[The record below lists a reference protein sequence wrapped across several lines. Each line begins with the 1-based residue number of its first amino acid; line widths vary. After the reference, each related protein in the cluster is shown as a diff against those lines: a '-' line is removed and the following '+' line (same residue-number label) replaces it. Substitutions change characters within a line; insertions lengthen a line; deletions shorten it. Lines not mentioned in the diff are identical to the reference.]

1 MRCSARRLAFW
12 LLAVIFLVVIY
23 KGLAT
28 YWELRMTL
36 RHLRED
42 GIALYRE
49 VQETGLP
56 SPDSA
61 GALRRD
67 IEDLERSLRTL
78 ERLGRY
84 LPRPRW
90 WPWLEARTAFL
101 QHALKGSAD
110 LMAAVWW
117 ASVRLESAADNFGLI
132 TTATGTPVVID
143 EDPFFAALRS
153 FAQSQER
160 LLQARGHFSEAAAI
174 ARRGSGWFLGL
185 APYAEAGVW
194 SAQVLAIAPHLFR
207 EGKHTMLLLVQNS
220 DELRATGGFISG
232 VVVLRF
238 DGVRLL
244 SAEYRNSYDIP
255 SGPDPSPPPAPLR
268 EIMLAPVLVFRDA
281 NWSPDFPTSAQVLA
295 SLYQSGTGED
305 VSAIVAID
313 TSFVR
318 MILGALGPIPVPG
331 YDVTITQENAIE
343 VAIGFWEAPI
353 GAPSIRER
361 GADFQSWLAHRKD
374 FGGAVLEA
382 ILARARALD
391 ISDGTR
397 LASAIGSAIARKH
410 ILFWAADPKA
420 QYILEQFGMAG
431 TLASSEGDYLL
442 VLDTNVGWNKV
453 DRHIARAIAYDITLG
468 VPSEGRVCLTYRN
481 QADVHLERCEHRA
494 EYGDSYEALTL
505 RCYWN
510 YVRVFVPLGS
520 ELLGAEGIEG
530 DVHIGEEAGKET
542 FGVLLVVPPKEERT
556 ICLTYRL
563 PMNVVGS
570 QGDKTVYR
578 LTVQKQAGTE
588 NVPLTITVHASQ
600 GVLPPLPPWEAL
612 DAQTLVLTT
621 HLETDLVNV
630 AVEWGSP

>member
-1 MRCSARRLAFW
+1 
-12 LLAVIFLVVIY
+12 
-23 KGLAT
+23 
-28 YWELRMTL
+28 
-36 RHLRED
+36 
-42 GIALYRE
+42 
-49 VQETGLP
+49 
-56 SPDSA
+56 
-61 GALRRD
+61 
-67 IEDLERSLRTL
+67 
-78 ERLGRY
+78 
-84 LPRPRW
+84 
-90 WPWLEARTAFL
+90 
-101 QHALKGSAD
+101 
-110 LMAAVWW
+110 
-117 ASVRLESAADNFGLI
+117 
-132 TTATGTPVVID
+132 
-143 EDPFFAALRS
+143 
-153 FAQSQER
+153 
-160 LLQARGHFSEAAAI
+160 
-174 ARRGSGWFLGL
+174 
-185 APYAEAGVW
+185 
-194 SAQVLAIAPHLFR
+194 
-207 EGKHTMLLLVQNS
+207 
-220 DELRATGGFISG
+220 
-232 VVVLRF
+232 
-238 DGVRLL
+238 
-244 SAEYRNSYDIP
+244 SYDIP

-556 ICLTYRL
+556 ICLT
-563 PMNVVGS
+563 
-570 QGDKTVYR
+570 
-578 LTVQKQAGTE
+578 
-588 NVPLTITVHASQ
+588 
-600 GVLPPLPPWEAL
+600 
-612 DAQTLVLTT
+612 
-621 HLETDLVNV
+621 
-630 AVEWGSP
+630 